1 MSSNVPIQISIVIL
15 TYNRPVELVKTVGS
29 LNFLNSE
36 NTEVIVVDNASEEP
50 AKDVLKPYP
59 FVSVITLEDNLG
71 VGARNVAI
79 KEAKTEIVITLDD
92 DVRGITVDGIERIV
106 HAFTSDPK
114 LSALNFKVL
123 EEGTGKQ
130 INWCHHRKVE
140 EWGNKPFETYE
151 ISEGA
156 VALRREAVVNVGL
169 YPENYFISHEGPD
182 LAIRLMNAGGVVRYE
197 PKISVQHARSEI
209 ARVSWRRYYYD
220 SRNLIW
226 FVYKYF
232 GWRRGILKIFIE
244 LGALFIYSI
253 RDGYLKYWIKALKDA
268 LLGLPMQKSEKQRIS
283 DETWRRY
290 DNIKVHNP
298 SVMYLLRKRLFSQDV
313 SI

>member
-1 MSSNVPIQISIVIL
+1 MLKVSILIL
-15 TYNRPVELVKTVGS
+15 TYNRPDELIKTVES
-29 LNFLNSE
+29 LETLNLE

-50 AKDVLKPYP
+50 AKDVLKSYP
-59 FVSVITLEDNLG
+59 FVSVITLENNIG

-79 KEAKTEIVITLDD
+79 KKAAGDIVITLDD
-92 DVRGITVDGIERIV
+92 DVRGITKDGIGRIINE
-106 HAFTSDPK
+106 FSKDPK
-114 LSALNFKVL
+114 LAALNFKVL

-140 EWGNKPFETYE
+140 DWGDKAFDTYE

-156 VALRREAVVNVGL
+156 VALRREAVISVGL

-182 LAIRLMNAGGVVRYE
+182 LAIRLMNLGGVVRYE
-197 PKISVQHARSEI
+197 PKISVNHARSEV

-232 GWRRGILKIFIE
+232 GWRRGILKIFIAV
-244 LGALFIYSI
+244 GALFFYSI
-253 RDGYLKYWIKALKDA
+253 RDGYIKYWFKALKDA
-268 LLGLPMQKSEKQRIS
+268 CLELPKCKSEKLMIS
-283 DETWRRY
+283 DDAWCRY
-290 DNIKVHNP
+290 DEIKVHNP
-298 SVMYLLRKRLFSQDV
+298 SVIYLLRKRIFNRDV